1 MNIKGMFE
9 DYTKLPQSIFI
20 LFLAQIVSSVGNFV
34 FPFLAIFF
42 TKTLIFNEQ
51 KAGFYVMLATAAKV
65 PGLLL
70 GGKLSDVFGRK
81 NIFIIF
87 STLSAIFIFACLMVE
102 KVGLNGIIPWLL
114 IMSAVFN
121 GANYPAM
128 KAMVADMT
136 NPDNRKA
143 AFSLLYLG
151 TNIGFAIGPL
161 IAGLLYNKYLN
172 LLFIG
177 DAVSTLASVLLVYFF
192 IIDTFPGT
200 DGIKESGFLNHSN
213 ERAEEG
219 SIYRVLLSRP
229 YLIFFTFIFTLY
241 SFIYVQSEFT
251 LPLQLIKIF
260 GENGPQFFG
269 TIMTINGIVVIFLTV
284 IIISMTR
291 QFKPILNISFAGIL
305 YALGFGIIYFST
317 GLPMFIISTI
327 LWTIGE
333 IIASTYSDVYIINHT
348 PVTHRGRFSAII
360 HILIG
365 SGFIFGPYLSGLFV
379 SRYRLENIW
388 LIVFVL
394 AIISS
399 FLMYLLY
406 YFENLSRNSYI
417 SDAEDAE
424 YDEKII

>member
-1 MNIKGMFE
+1 MNIKDMFE
-9 DYTKLPQSIFI
+9 DYRKLPQSIFI
-20 LFLAQIVSSVGNFV
+20 LFLAQIVSALGNFV

-42 TKTLIFNEQ
+42 TKTLLFNEQ

-87 STLSAIFIFACLMVE
+87 STLTAFFVFTCLIAE
-102 KVGLNGIIPWLL
+102 QFGQNEIIPWLL
-114 IMSAVFN
+114 VLSAVFN

-136 NPDNRKA
+136 NPENRKA

-151 TNIGFAIGPL
+151 MNIGFAIGPL
-161 IAGLLYNKYLN
+161 IAGLLYNRYLK
-172 LLFIG
+172 LLFVG
-177 DAVSTLASVLLVYFF
+177 DVISTIVSVLLVYFF
-192 IIDTFPGT
+192 IIETFPGAPNS
-200 DGIKESGFLNHSN
+200 IKTTNSLKYSN

-229 YLIFFTFIFTLY
+229 YLLIFTLIFTLY
-241 SFIYVQSEFT
+241 SFIYVQTEFA

-260 GENGPQFFG
+260 GDSGPQFFG

-291 QFKPILNISFAGIL
+291 KFKPVLNISFAGIL
-305 YALGFGIIYFST
+305 YAAGFGIIYFST
-317 GLPMFIISTI
+317 DLFMFSVSTI

-379 SRYRLENIW
+379 SRYELEKIW
-388 LIVFVL
+388 LIVSAL

-399 FLMYLLY
+399 FLMYMLY
-406 YFENLSRNSYI
+406 YFEGPGENLFS
-417 SDAEDAE
+417 AEI
-424 YDEKII
+424 DEEII